1 MGYIGSY
8 TTDNNWYCQ
17 SFFTDTDFINLYLY
31 TIIVALFYWNGTK
44 FEISVIIIP
53 FSEIKNFVPF
63 SNIQ

>member
-8 TTDNNWYCQ
+8 TTDNNWYYQ
-17 SFFTDTDFINLYLY
+17 SFFTDTDFIHLYLY

-53 FSEIKNFVPF
+53 FSEIESFVPF
-63 SNIQ
+63 SDIQ

>member
-1 MGYIGSY
+1 MGDIGSP

-17 SFFTDTDFINLYLY
+17 SFINLYLCAILV
-31 TIIVALFYWNGTK
+31 TLFYWNGTK